1 MANKSSGKP
10 DADQDPSE
18 RQDEPEH
25 AQKDETANATAGGG
39 PSEDE
44 QDSESKRQTAPADD
58 GDDDADEDDGDSE
71 PAAKAVTVDSARS
84 KRKESPSRRRKGPPT
99 PAEPPSED
107 EIDSPSKQTLGML
120 GVVAAATLVMWGVGR
135 AKCNYHE
142 VGEGMKPR
150 EVTLEERTRAPK
162 EVAFEFQHALAS
174 YDLDTAAKLATGSA
188 KKLVDD
194 RKKACPGGNC
204 AKKQESLA
212 GKVNS
217 ISELLKRTPTH
228 AVARTWSVGSDVGS
242 DKHALVLKRVG
253 KDWKVESYEKGTGEN
268 VELPGM
274 TSGYGQGA
282 SSPEQGLPEL
292 PPSHPPV
299 GTLPHRPSDRQ
310 PSPAQPSAPTAPKPP
325 AKPPVPV
332 HPAPLA
338 PKAPVTTPKADKP
351 ATGAPTTP
359 TPTSAQ

>member
-1 MANKSSGKP
+1 
-10 DADQDPSE
+10 
-18 RQDEPEH
+18 
-25 AQKDETANATAGGG
+25 
-39 PSEDE
+39 
-44 QDSESKRQTAPADD
+44 
-58 GDDDADEDDGDSE
+58 
-71 PAAKAVTVDSARS
+71 
-84 KRKESPSRRRKGPPT
+84 
-99 PAEPPSED
+99 
-107 EIDSPSKQTLGML
+107 
-120 GVVAAATLVMWGVGR
+120 
-135 AKCNYHE
+135 
-142 VGEGMKPR
+142 MKPR

-282 SSPEQGLPEL
+282 SSPEQGLPGASR
-292 PPSHPPV
+292 PI
-299 GTLPHRPSDRQ
+299 GTQSTRHYTQGRQARHRRANDPH
-310 PSPAQPSAPTAPKPP
+310 ANLSAVKPHGDETLATLSGAKRAPWRE
-325 AKPPVPV
+325 AC
-332 HPAPLA
+332 PLA
-338 PKAPVTTPKADKP
+338 RSVPL
-351 ATGAPTTP
+351 GAKR
-359 TPTSAQ
+359 A